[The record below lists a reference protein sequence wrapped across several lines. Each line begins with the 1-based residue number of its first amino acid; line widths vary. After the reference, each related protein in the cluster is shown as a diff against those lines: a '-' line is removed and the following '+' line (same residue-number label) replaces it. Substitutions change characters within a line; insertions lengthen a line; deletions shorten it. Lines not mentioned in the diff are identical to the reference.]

1 MGTLLRNPVQG
12 KEKREMGNLLSFV
25 RSLGDKS
32 VSEIDDKFKLFID
45 FEKDKI
51 ENEGEQK
58 VHDLSVKVDGKI
70 GESSEALK
78 FLANYGPGGSQ
89 LIKDAISKPGDPEIQ
104 EEVWEKML
112 PLIHNLTDL
121 KQSYSALN
129 EMIPEILGQ
138 LWEEKKDRS
147 SSALL
152 DVFRERETL
161 LIQLGK
167 ILDVNMKFDSL
178 KMLAPS
184 IPNDIAY
191 VKRQATLRRKDNR
204 TTMVEPDQ
212 LGELSM
218 FYIEHNPAMKS
229 VIKTITDFFR
239 TAESKSESLDLIVV
253 FCKVCM
259 KVLDTDIRGKFGNV
273 ATVMMVHRVMVATAL
288 LYDHLHPDGI
298 FVRDSPISIIIILE
312 LLEDEAGLKRR
323 RTRSRPVQEKSPVQE
338 GKGGTDGVER
348 SPSNASLTPAELTEQ
363 ANVLL
368 NVLKYSNK
376 HLSSPSTPKSVQQAF
391 NRIL

>member
-1 MGTLLRNPVQG
+1 
-12 KEKREMGNLLSFV
+12 
-25 RSLGDKS
+25 
-32 VSEIDDKFKLFID
+32 
-45 FEKDKI
+45 
-51 ENEGEQK
+51 
-58 VHDLSVKVDGKI
+58 
-70 GESSEALK
+70 
-78 FLANYGPGGSQ
+78 
-89 LIKDAISKPGDPEIQ
+89 
-104 EEVWEKML
+104 
-112 PLIHNLTDL
+112 
-121 KQSYSALN
+121 
-129 EMIPEILGQ
+129 MIPEILGQ

-204 TTMVEPDQ
+204 TTTVEPDQ

-298 FVRDSPISIIIILE
+298 FVKDSPISINIILE

>member
-1 MGTLLRNPVQG
+1 MGG
-12 KEKREMGNLLSFV
+12 KEGQVGKFSFFLSPACF
-25 RSLGDKS
+25 
-32 VSEIDDKFKLFID
+32 
-45 FEKDKI
+45 
-51 ENEGEQK
+51 
-58 VHDLSVKVDGKI
+58 
-70 GESSEALK
+70 
-78 FLANYGPGGSQ
+78 
-89 LIKDAISKPGDPEIQ
+89 
-104 EEVWEKML
+104 
-112 PLIHNLTDL
+112 
-121 KQSYSALN
+121 
-129 EMIPEILGQ
+129 
-138 LWEEKKDRS
+138 RS

-253 FCKVCM
+253 FCKVE
-259 KVLDTDIRGKFGNV
+259 
-273 ATVMMVHRVMVATAL
+273 MVSNCT
-288 LYDHLHPDGI
+288 HLFNERPKT
-298 FVRDSPISIIIILE
+298 ISL
-312 LLEDEAGLKRR
+312 
-323 RTRSRPVQEKSPVQE
+323 V
-338 GKGGTDGVER
+338 
-348 SPSNASLTPAELTEQ
+348 
-363 ANVLL
+363 
-368 NVLKYSNK
+368 
-376 HLSSPSTPKSVQQAF
+376 
-391 NRIL
+391 

>member
-1 MGTLLRNPVQG
+1 MGLLRNPVQG

-58 VHDLSVKVDGKI
+58 VH
-70 GESSEALK
+70 A
-78 FLANYGPGGSQ
+78 
-89 LIKDAISKPGDPEIQ
+89 
-104 EEVWEKML
+104 
-112 PLIHNLTDL
+112 LIHNLTDL

-191 VKRQATLRRKDNR
+191 VKRQATLRRKDN
-204 TTMVEPDQ
+204 
-212 LGELSM
+212 
-218 FYIEHNPAMKS
+218 
-229 VIKTITDFFR
+229 
-239 TAESKSESLDLIVV
+239 
-253 FCKVCM
+253 
-259 KVLDTDIRGKFGNV
+259 
-273 ATVMMVHRVMVATAL
+273 
-288 LYDHLHPDGI
+288 
-298 FVRDSPISIIIILE
+298 
-312 LLEDEAGLKRR
+312 
-323 RTRSRPVQEKSPVQE
+323 
-338 GKGGTDGVER
+338 
-348 SPSNASLTPAELTEQ
+348 
-363 ANVLL
+363 
-368 NVLKYSNK
+368 
-376 HLSSPSTPKSVQQAF
+376 
-391 NRIL
+391 